1 MWSFREYLCYF
12 LIYAFLGW
20 CCEVVFAAAMHGKF
34 VNRGFLNGPV
44 CPVYGFGVC
53 LVVFVLYPI
62 KENLLALFLGSML
75 LTSAIE
81 LVAGYLMEKCFHH
94 RWWDYSKRPL
104 NIGGYVCLLF
114 SLLWGLACVLVIDVA
129 HPLVAKLV
137 SLIPVKLTVI
147 LLAVLY
153 AVLLADLVVT
163 VLCVLKL
170 NRRLRKLD
178 EAAERLRVVS
188 DSVGESLAEGTI
200 AVKKRNEAFRAAL
213 REHKPGF
220 GERRLLKAFPD
231 IRSERY
237 AEAMQELKRRLL
249 GENKDAKAAEAAQRN
264 AEQTAE
270 NKD

>member
-1 MWSFREYLCYF
+1 MFQPRIEIAPKAAYQPQYHR
-12 LIYAFLGW
+12 I
-20 CCEVVFAAAMHGKF
+20 VV
-34 VNRGFLNGPV
+34 
-44 CPVYGFGVC
+44 
-53 LVVFVLYPI
+53 
-62 KENLLALFLGSML
+62 ENVRQQDQPDCAS
-75 LTSAIE
+75 
-81 LVAGYLMEKCFHH
+81 
-94 RWWDYSKRPL
+94 
-104 NIGGYVCLLF
+104 
-114 SLLWGLACVLVIDVA
+114 
-129 HPLVAKLV
+129 
-137 SLIPVKLTVI
+137 
-147 LLAVLY
+147 
-153 AVLLADLVVT
+153 
-163 VLCVLKL
+163 KL

-264 AEQTAE
+264 AEQAAE

>member
-20 CCEVVFAAAMHGKF
+20 CCEVVYAAAMHGKF

-62 KENLLALFLGSML
+62 KENLFALFLGSML

-147 LLAVLY
+147 LLA
-153 AVLLADLVVT
+153 
-163 VLCVLKL
+163 
-170 NRRLRKLD
+170 
-178 EAAERLRVVS
+178 EI
-188 DSVGESLAEGTI
+188 G
-200 AVKKRNEAFRAAL
+200 RA
-213 REHKPGF
+213 HV
-220 GERRLLKAFPD
+220 
-231 IRSERY
+231 
-237 AEAMQELKRRLL
+237 
-249 GENKDAKAAEAAQRN
+249 
-264 AEQTAE
+264 
-270 NKD
+270 

>member
-1 MWSFREYLCYF
+1 M
-12 LIYAFLGW
+12 
-20 CCEVVFAAAMHGKF
+20 
-34 VNRGFLNGPV
+34 
-44 CPVYGFGVC
+44 
-53 LVVFVLYPI
+53 
-62 KENLLALFLGSML
+62 
-75 LTSAIE
+75 
-81 LVAGYLMEKCFHH
+81 
-94 RWWDYSKRPL
+94 
-104 NIGGYVCLLF
+104 
-114 SLLWGLACVLVIDVA
+114 LVIDVA

-249 GENKDAKAAEAAQRN
+249 GENKDTKAAEAAQRN
-264 AEQTAE
+264 AEQAAE